1 MGRVAMTLAVAVI
14 IWNGAMLGLPI
25 NTNGGVLV
33 VGMILAAVS
42 WAGFY
47 KNGRLEKQ
55 ERRSVLKFIF
65 LEEYL
70 FFVGF
75 VLMAITRGFAPEIR
89 SLEKFMDYGFIRRY
103 CREDIMSAFLQ
114 TPLVQ

>member
-1 MGRVAMTLAVAVI
+1 MKELFLADFSLIFRSYFISLLWALAVWPVMRNIFRGLPDRGWAMGRVAMTLAVAVI

-65 LEEYL
+65 LE
-70 FFVGF
+70 
-75 VLMAITRGFAPEIR
+75 
-89 SLEKFMDYGFIRRY
+89 
-103 CREDIMSAFLQ
+103 
-114 TPLVQ
+114 